1 MRELSSAELGL
12 VRHLVTGAEPP
23 PAVAPIDWDVV
34 TTVGAYHRLGPLLY
48 EGVKRSKLDAPR
60 HAVARLEKARHA
72 ELARTVRRLSHLDG
86 LEAAAERTGRSL
98 CLLKGAAFSGWLY
111 PDPAVRPMADIDAL
125 VRTEDFSGW
134 VSEIEKLGFRRH
146 ESSDHATCFRHRHTG
161 VFLELHRSLTSC
173 NRYLGVSTAELL
185 ERSQPSGRLR
195 TLCPEDHL
203 LHLCLHASF
212 QHGFRQPAVNA
223 HDANLLVTRPH
234 FDRRGFLERSRKGR
248 LAPWIYGGLQ
258 LSHLVFPSEGLSSLA
273 LELRDAVPARLVG
286 KLARLNA
293 THGLSPDP
301 HAGTKTPF
309 HRLLWA
315 GDRLATS
322 SLLIEILRPR
332 GESSAPAVLRW
343 AWRATKLLWDHCI
356 KSLPFAMMKQ
366 AYDNPRSTPA
376 SPGEVRDV

>member
-1 MRELSSAELGL
+1 MRKLSSAELAL

-23 PAVAPIDWDVV
+23 PPGAAIDWDVV
-34 TTVGAYHRLGPLLY
+34 TTIGAYHRLGPLLY
-48 EGVKRSKLDAPR
+48 EGVKRSAIDAPR
-60 HAVARLEKARHA
+60 HAVARLEKARHL
-72 ELARTVRRLSHLDG
+72 ELARTVRRLNHLDG
-86 LEAAAERTGRSL
+86 LEAAAERTERSL

-111 PDPAVRPMADIDAL
+111 PNPAARPMADIDAL
-125 VRTEDFSGW
+125 VRSEDFSGW
-134 VSEIEKLGFRRH
+134 VAEIEKLGFRRH
-146 ESSDHATCFRHRHTG
+146 ESSDHAICFRHRHTG
-161 VFLELHRSLTSC
+161 VFLELHQSLTSC

-185 ERSQPSGRLR
+185 ERSQPSGAFR

-223 HDANLLVTRPH
+223 HDANLLVAQPL
-234 FDRRGFLERSRKGR
+234 FDRGRFLENARKGR
-248 LAPWIYGGLQ
+248 LAAWIYGGLQ
-258 LSHLVFPSEGLSSLA
+258 LSQTVFPSEGLSSLA
-273 LELRDAVPARLVG
+273 LELRDRVRPRLVR
-286 KLARLNA
+286 KLERLDPSD
-293 THGLSPDP
+293 GLSPDP

-315 GDRLATS
+315 GDAWASS

-332 GESSAPAVLRW
+332 GESSTPAAPRW
-343 AWRATKLLWDHCI
+343 AWRATKLLWNHCI

-366 AYDNPRSTPA
+366 AYDYPRSTPA